1 MSITLYVKL
10 KKKKGGG
17 EKKKQQEGAGLGRL
31 DGLSGYMVGSGADVT
46 LQPAFA
52 SLGKCLKVIVEHL
65 MVVVTAAVC
74 M

>member
-1 MSITLYVKL
+1 MVCQDIWLGLELMSHYNL
-10 KKKKGGG
+10 
-17 EKKKQQEGAGLGRL
+17 
-31 DGLSGYMVGSGADVT
+31 
-46 LQPAFA
+46 AFA